1 MSALPIARTAR
12 RSLTGVLLL
21 AALVATANGPSLS
34 HAAPTADWSPR
45 PTSPAAPRTITIS
58 ASHPSFPRHLRAGL
72 LALRVI
78 GDGADDFAAGVSRA
92 NSGVSLSQIEAAS
105 AHATSLKGFL
115 QLTRLVTFLGGTAVP
130 PGGAATAILDLRRP
144 GQYGLHLLQGDQGAG
159 QDLLF
164 AVTPAGGPPASPP
177 HADVAVT
184 LAGRRIV
191 GIPRTLR
198 AGATTFQLTNR
209 DPWVHSL
216 LVFRLAAGKTVRDV
230 IAALADKRDAPWMH
244 DAGDMNLLS
253 PHQATWLTDTL
264 RPGTY
269 VAYCFLPDPTHGGEP
284 FVAEGMITSFTVA

>member
-12 RSLTGVLLL
+12 RSLVGVLLL
-21 AALVATANGPSLS
+21 AALATTTGLPLS
-34 HAAPTADWSPR
+34 HAAPAADRSHR
-45 PTSPAAPRTITIS
+45 ASAPAALRIITLS
-58 ASHPSFPRHLRAGL
+58 ASHPSFPRHIRAGL

-92 NSGVSLSQIEAAS
+92 NPGVSMAQIDAAS
-105 AHATSLKGFL
+105 AHTASLPGFL
-115 QLTRLVTFLGGTAVP
+115 RLTRLVTFLGGTAVP
-130 PGGAATAILDLRRP
+130 PGGAATAVLDLRTP

-164 AVTPAGGPPASPP
+164 TVTLASGPPVRPP

-191 GIPRTLR
+191 GFPRTLR

-209 DPWVHSL
+209 DLWVHSL

-230 IAALADKRDAPWMH
+230 IAAIADKHDAPWMH

-253 PHQATWLTDTL
+253 PHQVTWLTDTL

-269 VAYCFLPDPTHGGEP
+269 VAYCFLPDPTRGGEP
-284 FVAEGMITSFTVA
+284 FVAEGMITSFTAV